1 MRLLVWLVLV
11 ALVYLAVRSKVRSL
25 QENSRNA
32 ARAEFEAQAA
42 TQKKATT
49 TPENMVAC
57 EYCHIYL
64 PASEAVSL
72 VTPSSSHFFCSEDH
86 MRSHNSGRLST
97 TTSPAT
103 PNE

>member
-1 MRLLVWLVLV
+1 MRLLVWLVLA
-11 ALVYLAVRSKVRSL
+11 ALVYLAIRSKARSMR
-25 QENSRNA
+25 ENIRNA

-64 PASEAVSL
+64 PASEAVSV
-72 VTPSSSHFFCSEDH
+72 VTPSSSQFFCSEEH
-86 MRSHNSGRLST
+86 LHNHNINRLNT
-97 TTSPAT
+97 TTSAT
-103 PNE
+103 PND